1 MTKQKVSL
9 FDQEELA
16 VSYNAWGKL
25 AHTNCLNQPV
35 RRFSIIRFPKFK
47 MKNPTSKKNGDLKY
61 SYVLVSK

>member
-9 FDQEELA
+9 FDQEELV

-35 RRFSIIRFPKFK
+35 RRFLHHPISEIQNEKSYLKEKGRPQVFLCIS
-47 MKNPTSKKNGDLKY
+47 SK
-61 SYVLVSK
+61 